1 MALAS
6 AQAAVMAKIRSRLAG
21 HVQLSKM
28 EARATNSNVRTRSGY
43 QINGATACVRCATKK
58 IS

>member
-1 MALAS
+1 
-6 AQAAVMAKIRSRLAG
+6 
-21 HVQLSKM
+21 M